1 MSDVA
6 SLISLASFLATH
18 PKISVE
24 EAARATHRT
33 PKQLMQDMRALLMV
47 GTPPF
52 SPSDYI
58 GYAPMNAGKH
68 SQIQIYYAD
77 HFRRPPNFTP
87 QEALALKFALDHFAQ
102 SQDAASRREIQMLS
116 ESLAEMLNSR
126 AAKELMAQSKG
137 FVQPGLTERMRERMA
152 QLERAALAR
161 HIVEL
166 EYFSAHRGALSTR
179 RVHPYWI
186 VESGA
191 HFYLFA
197 HCELAGATRHFRLDR
212 VREIRARSEPFAEKL
227 PKSHKPGRLE
237 PVFSGKAQEQLQI
250 EFSNE
255 VSQDAIDEWQEA
267 PGAELS
273 TARGKTRLSLPL
285 FNDNWAIGFVLSFGR
300 HAKVLKPSR
309 LREAVKQTIEKA
321 LKAHGV

>member
-18 PKISVE
+18 PRISVE

-33 PKQLMQDMRALLMV
+33 PKKLMEDMRALLMV

-102 SQDAASRREIQMLS
+102 TQDAASRREIESLS
-116 ESLAEMLNSR
+116 AALAEMLNSR

-152 QLERAALAR
+152 QLARAAEDR
-161 HIVEL
+161 RIVEL
-166 EYFSAHRGALSTR
+166 EYYSAHRGALSKR

-197 HCELAGATRHFRLDR
+197 LCELAQATRHFRLDR
-212 VREIRARSEPFAEKL
+212 VRGIKVLEAAFAERA
-227 PKSHKPGRLE
+227 PSSPGAGRLE
-237 PVFSGKAQEQLQI
+237 PVFSGKSREELEV
-250 EFSNE
+250 EFSRE
-255 VSQDAIDEWQEA
+255 VSQDAIEEWRDA
-267 PGAELS
+267 PGA
-273 TARGKTRLSLPL
+273 TCRVVRGKTRLALPL
-285 FNDNWAIGFVLSFGR
+285 FNDNWAVGFVLSFGR
-300 HAKVLKPSR
+300 HAKVLKPAR
-309 LREAVKQTIEKA
+309 LREAVRATIEKA
-321 LKAHGV
+321 LKAHAS

>member
-33 PKQLMQDMRALLMV
+33 PRQLMQDMRALLMV

-102 SQDAASRREIQMLS
+102 TQDAASRREIEALS
-116 ESLAEMLNSR
+116 AALAEMLNSR
-126 AAKELMAQSKG
+126 AARELMAQSRG

-152 QLERAALAR
+152 QLAGAAEERR
-161 HIVEL
+161 VVEL
-166 EYFSAHRGALSTR
+166 EYYSAHRGALSTR

-197 HCELAGATRHFRLDR
+197 HCELAGQTRHFRLDR
-212 VREIRARSEPFAEKL
+212 VRELKVLGETFGERAPAS
-227 PKSHKPGRLE
+227 PKAGRLE
-237 PVFSGKAQEQLQI
+237 PLFSGKPREWLEV
-250 EFSNE
+250 EFSKE
-255 VSQDAIDEWQEA
+255 VSQDAVDEWREA
-267 PGAELS
+267 PGAELKVS
-273 TARGKTRLSLPL
+273 RGRTRLSLPL
-285 FNDNWAIGFVLSFGR
+285 FNDNWAVGFVLSFGR
-300 HAKVLKPSR
+300 HAKVIKPLR
-309 LREAVKQTIEKA
+309 LREAVKRTIEKA

>member
-33 PKQLMQDMRALLMV
+33 AKKLMEDMRALLMV

-102 SQDAASRREIQMLS
+102 TQDAASRREI
-116 ESLAEMLNSR
+116 ESLSAALGDMLNSR
-126 AAKELMAQSKG
+126 AAKELAAPARG
-137 FVQPGLTERMRERMA
+137 FVQPGMTERMRELMA
-152 QLERAALAR
+152 KLAR
-161 HIVEL
+161 AGEARQIVEL
-166 EYFSAHRGALSTR
+166 EYFSAHRGALSKR
-179 RVHPYWI
+179 RVHPYLI
-186 VESGA
+186 IESGA

-197 HCELAGATRHFRLDR
+197 HCELAQATRHFRLDR
-212 VREIRARSEPFAEKL
+212 IRGIAVLAETFSEKP
-227 PKSHKPGRLE
+227 PKSPNAGRLE
-237 PVFSGKAQEQLQI
+237 PTFKGRAREQLEV

-255 VSQDAIDEWQEA
+255 VSNEVADEWREA
-267 PGAELS
+267 EGAELS
-273 TARGKTRLSLPL
+273 TAKGKTRLSLPL
-285 FNDNWAIGFVLSFGR
+285 FNDNWAVGFILSFGR
-300 HAKVLKPSR
+300 HARVLKPAR
-309 LREAVKQTIEKA
+309 LREAVRSTIAKA
-321 LKAHGV
+321 LKAHGK

>member
-33 PKQLMQDMRALLMV
+33 PKQLMEDMRALLMV

-77 HFRRPPNFTP
+77 HFRRPPNFTA

-102 SQDAASRREIQMLS
+102 TQDADARREISALS
-116 ESLAEMLNSR
+116 AALADMLNIR
-126 AAKELMAQSKG
+126 AAKELTAQSRG
-137 FVQPGLTERMRERMA
+137 FVQPGLAERMRERMA
-152 QLERAALAR
+152 QITRAAEEK
-161 HIVEL
+161 HVVKL
-166 EYFSAHRGALSTR
+166 EYYSAHRGALSER
-179 RVHPYWI
+179 RVHPFWI

-191 HFYLFA
+191 HFYVFA
-197 HCELAGATRHFRLDR
+197 HCELAGQTRHFRLDR
-212 VREIRARSEPFAEKL
+212 VRALTVLNEPFSTRP
-227 PKSHKPGRLE
+227 PKSRDAGRLQ
-237 PVFSGKAQEQLQI
+237 PLFSGTARERVLI
-250 EFSNE
+250 EFSKE
-255 VSQDAIDEWQEA
+255 AAQDVADEWRGT
-267 PGAELS
+267 PGAEL
-273 TARGKTRLSLPL
+273 TASRGKTRLSLPL
-285 FNDNWAIGFVLSFGR
+285 FNDSWAVGFVLSFGR
-300 HAKVLKPSR
+300 HARVLKPVR
-309 LREAVKQTIEKA
+309 LREQVRATIEKA
-321 LKAHGV
+321 LKAHES

>member
-33 PKQLMQDMRALLMV
+33 PRQLMEDMRALLMV

-58 GYAPMNAGKH
+58 GYAPMNAGRH

-102 SQDAASRREIQMLS
+102 TQDAASRREIKALS
-116 ESLAEMLNSR
+116 AALADMLNSR
-126 AAKELMAQSKG
+126 AAHELMAQSKG

-152 QLERAALAR
+152 QLTRAGEAR
-161 HIVEL
+161 KVVEL
-166 EYFSAHRGALSTR
+166 AYYSAHRGALSVR
-179 RVHPYWI
+179 RVHPYWLL
-186 VESGA
+186 ESGA

-197 HCELAGATRHFRLDR
+197 HCELAGETRHFRLDR
-212 VREIRARSEPFAEKL
+212 VREITVLDETFSERA
-227 PKSHKPGRLE
+227 PKSPRPGRME
-237 PVFSGKAQEQLQI
+237 PLFSGAAREHLEV
-250 EFSNE
+250 EFSRE
-255 VSQDAIDEWQEA
+255 AAQDALDEWRNA
-267 PGAELS
+267 PGAKLTES
-273 TARGKTRLSLPL
+273 RGKTRLSLPL
-285 FNDNWAIGFVLSFGR
+285 FNDNWAVGFVLSFGR
-300 HAKVLKPSR
+300 HAKVLKPQR
-309 LREAVKQTIEKA
+309 LREAVKRTIEKA
-321 LKAHGV
+321 LKAHGL

>member
-24 EAARATHRT
+24 EAALATHRT
-33 PKQLMQDMRALLMV
+33 AKKLMEDMRALLMV

-58 GYAPMNAGKH
+58 GYAPMTAGKH

-102 SQDAASRREIQMLS
+102 AQDAGSRREISALS
-116 ESLAEMLNSR
+116 AALADMLNIR
-126 AAKELMAQSKG
+126 AAKELTAKSRG
-137 FVQPGLTERMRERMA
+137 FVQPGLAERMRERMA
-152 QLERAALAR
+152 QLTRAAEER
-161 HIVEL
+161 RVVEL
-166 EYFSAHRGALSTR
+166 EYYSAHRGALSVR

-191 HFYLFA
+191 HFYVFA
-197 HCELAGATRHFRLDR
+197 HCELAGETRHFRLDR
-212 VREIRARSEPFAEKL
+212 VRALTVLNEPFSARP
-227 PKSHKPGRLE
+227 PKSPDAGRMK
-237 PVFSGKAQEQLQI
+237 PVFSGTAREQLI
-250 EFSNE
+250 VEFSKE
-255 VSQDAIDEWQEA
+255 ASQDVADEWRDT
-267 PGAELS
+267 PGAIVKS
-273 TARGKTRLSLPL
+273 TRGKTRLCLPL
-285 FNDNWAIGFVLSFGR
+285 FNDNWAVGFVLSFGR
-300 HAKVLKPSR
+300 HARVLKPAR
-309 LREAVKQTIEKA
+309 LRETVRATIVKA
-321 LKAHGV
+321 LKAHGA